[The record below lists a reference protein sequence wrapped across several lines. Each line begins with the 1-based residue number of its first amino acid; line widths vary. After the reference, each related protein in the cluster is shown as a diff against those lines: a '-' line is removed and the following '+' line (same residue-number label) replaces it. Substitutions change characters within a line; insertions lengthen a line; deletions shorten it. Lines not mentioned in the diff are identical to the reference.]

1 MQVTALGSDGRGVD
15 GFQVRI
21 GGRASSPCGP
31 GCYAATLPSP
41 PPPRRVD
48 VALSGLGRR
57 PATLPFTLPARWPA
71 PPVRALVARA
81 DRVYRSLRTLVIH
94 EHLASSA
101 RNAIDTIYRVQAPNR
116 LAYLIAGGPQA
127 VIIGGTRWDRLPG
140 GKWERSEQDPLTQPE
155 PFWGSDPVRNARL
168 LGKSRAGGRPVW
180 TVLVLR
186 PEAARLVRALDR
198 PEDVAPA
205 RPADDRAGALH
216 APPLQRLRPAARDR
230 PAALNTA
237 LTKALSALKGG
248 RAIRQA
254 VAGRS
259 RILAGAAGLLAAA
272 VLGAGLALGG
282 AALFGDLGKTTTIRE
297 IQAAA
302 SPAAATT
309 ASGNAGPSINDIY
322 RRAAPGVVQVTSTTI
337 VNVPA
342 DPFFGNPLFPQQQ
355 RQQSLGSGFVVD
367 KAGHIVTNFH
377 VVDGAKQVRVS
388 FSNGA
393 SMKATVVGTDPS
405 SDLAVLKIDASS
417 RALTPLAL
425 GDSDQTR
432 VGDPVVAI
440 GNPFGLDRT
449 VTSGIVS
456 AIQRAITAP
465 NGYTIDHVIQTD
477 AAINHGN
484 SGGPLLNGRGE
495 VIGVNSQIET
505 GDTER
510 TATSASASRSRRTR
524 SRP

>member
-1 MQVTALGSDGRGVD
+1 VG
-15 GFQVRI
+15 
-21 GGRASSPCGP
+21 
-31 GCYAATLPSP
+31 
-41 PPPRRVD
+41 
-48 VALSGLGRR
+48 
-57 PATLPFTLPARWPA
+57 
-71 PPVRALVARA
+71 
-81 DRVYRSLRTLVIH
+81 
-94 EHLASSA
+94 
-101 RNAIDTIYRVQAPNR
+101 
-116 LAYLIAGGPQA
+116 
-127 VIIGGTRWDRLPG
+127 
-140 GKWERSEQDPLTQPE
+140 
-155 PFWGSDPVRNARL
+155 
-168 LGKSRAGGRPVW
+168 
-180 TVLVLR
+180 
-186 PEAARLVRALDR
+186 
-198 PEDVAPA
+198 
-205 RPADDRAGALH
+205 
-216 APPLQRLRPAARDR
+216 
-230 PAALNTA
+230 
-237 LTKALSALKGG
+237 
-248 RAIRQA
+248 
-254 VAGRS
+254 GRS
-259 RILAGAAGLLAAA
+259 RILVGAAGLLVAA

-282 AALFGDLGKTTTIRE
+282 AAIFGDLGKTTTIRE

-302 SPAAATT
+302 SPAAAT
-309 ASGNAGPSINDIY
+309 AISGNGARLSINDIY
-322 RRAAPGVVQVTSTTI
+322 KRAAPGVVQVTSTTI

-342 DPFFGNPLFPQQQ
+342 DPFFGNPLVPQQQ

-417 RALTPLAL
+417 RALTPLPL
-425 GDSDQTR
+425 GDSDQIK

-477 AAINHGN
+477 ASINHGN

-505 GDTER
+505 GGSGSGGNVGVGFAVPSNTVKTVIAQLIRQGRIDR
-510 TATSASASRSRRTR
+510 AFIGISAVPITRDLARVFRLPVPKGLLVQSVQPGSGAAKAGLKAGTTQVVLAGESYNLGGDIIVEAGGAPVASLDRLRDVVAGRKPGDKLQLKIYRGSKQTNLAVKLGRQ
-524 SRP
+524 PAAAG

>member
-1 MQVTALGSDGRGVD
+1 M
-15 GFQVRI
+15 
-21 GGRASSPCGP
+21 
-31 GCYAATLPSP
+31 
-41 PPPRRVD
+41 
-48 VALSGLGRR
+48 
-57 PATLPFTLPARWPA
+57 
-71 PPVRALVARA
+71 
-81 DRVYRSLRTLVIH
+81 
-94 EHLASSA
+94 
-101 RNAIDTIYRVQAPNR
+101 
-116 LAYLIAGGPQA
+116 
-127 VIIGGTRWDRLPG
+127 
-140 GKWERSEQDPLTQPE
+140 
-155 PFWGSDPVRNARL
+155 
-168 LGKSRAGGRPVW
+168 
-180 TVLVLR
+180 
-186 PEAARLVRALDR
+186 
-198 PEDVAPA
+198 
-205 RPADDRAGALH
+205 
-216 APPLQRLRPAARDR
+216 
-230 PAALNTA
+230 
-237 LTKALSALKGG
+237 
-248 RAIRQA
+248 
-254 VAGRS
+254 AGRS
-259 RILAGAAGLLAAA
+259 RILLGASGLLVAA

-282 AALFGDLGKTTTIRE
+282 AAVFGDLGKTTTIRE

-302 SPAAATT
+302 SPAAATAT
-309 ASGNAGPSINDIY
+309 SLNGARPSINDIY
-322 RRAAPGVVQVTSTTI
+322 KRAAPGVVQVTSTTI

-342 DPFFGNPLFPQQQ
+342 DPFFGNPLVPQQQ

-417 RALTPLAL
+417 RALTPLPL
-425 GDSDQTR
+425 GDSDQMK

-477 AAINHGN
+477 ASINHGN

-505 GDTER
+505 GDTGSGGNVGIGFAVPSNTVKTVIAQLIRQGRIDRAFIGISAVPITRDLARVFRLPVSKGLLVQSVQPGSGAAKAGLKAGTTQVVLAGESYNLGGDIIVGAGGDPVVTLDR
-510 TATSASASRSRRTR
+510 LRDVVAAKKPGDKLQLKVYRGSKQTSIAVELGRQPAAAG
-524 SRP
+524 